1 MAKEVDYWGK
11 RTLGIITKLNIMGI
25 ENKYSELLLSQKM
38 PLNFE
43 YVGLLHRRKAK
54 WINRIPPSEKYEEKY
69 EEEVFFN
76 DDEIYSKM
84 PSHLLGYVSIIDRM
98 KKIYFNMVKE
108 KIIDIFIELQ
118 RNKNIENID
127 EIIDSIMENND
138 INEFIK
144 IFKENKKFIDDNK
157 KI

>member
-1 MAKEVDYWGK
+1 MLECY
-11 RTLGIITKLNIMGI
+11 I
-25 ENKYSELLLSQKM
+25 EE
-38 PLNFE
+38 
-43 YVGLLHRRKAK
+43 KAE
-54 WINRIPPSEKYEEKY
+54 WINRIPPSEKY

-98 KKIYFNMVKE
+98 KKIDFNMVKE

-127 EIIDSIMENND
+127 EIIDSIME
-138 INEFIK
+138 IMI
-144 IFKENKKFIDDNK
+144 
-157 KI
+157 